1 MHKYAVS
8 SWHHGKRYF
17 SSNFSRRKMFS
28 SMLVWVFCGFSHYT
42 VTCGRSISRPK
53 TSKEQQKCRFISDFW
68 KFCCCSCQG
77 SHSFIKV
84 KTKTDY
90 IHNLS
95 SSVRDYILEL
105 GRVPE
110 NPKTQPI
117 PTQTQLK
124 FQNSTRPEPK
134 KFSKPDPNLT
144 FGNLTHHYYIL
155 YLSSTYL
162 LTRVLGNCLISLM
175 MNANLVHLKRNHI
188 T

>member
-1 MHKYAVS
+1 
-8 SWHHGKRYF
+8 
-17 SSNFSRRKMFS
+17 
-28 SMLVWVFCGFSHYT
+28 MLVWVFCGFSHYT

-105 GRVPE
+105 SLVPE
-110 NPKTQPI
+110 NPKTQPN
-117 PTQTQLK
+117 PTWPDPNTNKNFKTRSNLNLK
-124 FQNSTRPEPK
+124 I
-134 KFSKPDPNLT
+134 FSKPDHNLT

>member
-1 MHKYAVS
+1 
-8 SWHHGKRYF
+8 
-17 SSNFSRRKMFS
+17 MFS

-105 GRVPE
+105 GQVPE
-110 NPKTQPI
+110 NPKTQPEKN
-117 PTQTQLK
+117 TNK
-124 FQNSTRPEPK
+124 HFKTRPDLNPK
-134 KFSKPDPNLT
+134 KFSKPDLNPKKCKPT
-144 FGNLTHHYYIL
+144 QKPDGFYFFKF
-155 YLSSTYL
+155 S
-162 LTRVLGNCLISLM
+162 LIFL
-175 MNANLVHLKRNHI
+175 HFFRKKE
-188 T
+188 

>member
-1 MHKYAVS
+1 MHKYAAS

-105 GRVPE
+105 GWVPE
-110 NPKTQPI
+110 NPKTKPN
-117 PTQTQLK
+117 PTQKQIKISKLDPTWPRFF
-124 FQNSTRPEPK
+124 FQNLTLTWHLA
-134 KFSKPDPNLT
+134 PDQ
-144 FGNLTHHYYIL
+144 
-155 YLSSTYL
+155 SL
-162 LTRVLGNCLISLM
+162 L
-175 MNANLVHLKRNHI
+175 HI
-188 T
+188 IPI

>member
-1 MHKYAVS
+1 MHKYAAS

-90 IHNLS
+90 IHTTWGAL
-95 SSVRDYILEL
+95 L
-105 GRVPE
+105 GTTYYV
-110 NPKTQPI
+110 
-117 PTQTQLK
+117 
-124 FQNSTRPEPK
+124 
-134 KFSKPDPNLT
+134 LT
-144 FGNLTHHYYIL
+144 KSAGKLP
-155 YLSSTYL
+155 YL
-162 LTRVLGNCLISLM
+162 LNDECKSSPFEKKP
-175 MNANLVHLKRNHI
+175 HHI
-188 T
+188 TLKSTKWVGM